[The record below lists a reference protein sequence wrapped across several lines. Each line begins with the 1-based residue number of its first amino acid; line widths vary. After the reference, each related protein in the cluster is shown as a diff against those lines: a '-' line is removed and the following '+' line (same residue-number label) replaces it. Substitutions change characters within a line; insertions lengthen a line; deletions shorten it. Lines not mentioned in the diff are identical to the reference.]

1 MKREVAKLL
10 VVDDNDVE
18 CKTDSKLEKMTIGNL
33 NFIPKDLDKFDM
45 IIYQGK
51 RGTKILKSKYS
62 ITGIVK

>member
-33 NFIPKDLDKFDM
+33 NSILKDLDKFNM
-45 IIYQGK
+45 IIYQ
-51 RGTKILKSKYS
+51 
-62 ITGIVK
+62 